1 MKTTPPAVS
10 TAEARRTRR
19 AGFASL
25 AALALCG
32 TLCATSAR
40 GAKDFSVAEELIV
53 VTPPDAS
60 GVVTVSG
67 APLTVRVGPNA
78 SATFTIENS
87 SAKPK
92 SPPGQGVVGPDGSF
106 SARIPGAPGDKI
118 KIAISSLA
126 GGSRKVK
133 KKVPMGPVR
142 AAQPSKRSTIS
153 QSSPRAWL
161 RPAEPTPEI
170 TINYRS
176 SSSQPASSPLDPAD
190 EVRQSGVLP
199 PE

>member
-1 MKTTPPAVS
+1 MTDF
-10 TAEARRTRR
+10 RTML
-19 AGFASL
+19 L
-25 AALALCG
+25 ALLTLALC
-32 TLCATSAR
+32 ATAAH
-40 GAKDFSVAEELIV
+40 GAKDFSVAEELIAV
-53 VTPPDAS
+53 SPPDAS

-67 APLTVRVGPNA
+67 APLTVHVGPNA

-92 SPPGQGVVGPDGSF
+92 SQPGQGVVGPDGSF

-118 KIAISSLA
+118 KIVISSLA
-126 GGSRKVK
+126 GGSKKVK
-133 KKVPMGPVR
+133 KKVPMGPVQ
-142 AAQPSKRSTIS
+142 AAPPSKKSTFS

-170 TINYRS
+170 TINYRN

-199 PE
+199 TE